1 MPIHLLPNPTFLPHL
16 PEILGPFEEFGALR
30 EISADAVEAVCRHGF
45 MPMGLTHG
53 GEEFLLAKCHLQRC
67 VVDPASI
74 HVPKNTRRY
83 ARGLHLAVDRA
94 PSETLAA
101 IDRHHPDSWLTP
113 RLQDALVAL
122 VGGVRSD
129 ASTAGVRVHTIELLD
144 GTDGTPVAW
153 EIGYAVGTIYTSLT
167 GAHRRNGSG
176 WVQMVA
182 LATLL
187 CDAGFTMWDLGM
199 EIEYKIRLGCR
210 LLERDAFLM
219 AYRSAAESPPGAAGT
234 PHVDSHGF
242 ATGVVTAGV
251 LPAGICRR
259 SASDLV
265 AAARE
270 RLRPGVRQDRPT
282 SGFSREW

>member
-153 EIGYAVGTIYTSLT
+153 EIGYAV
-167 GAHRRNGSG
+167 
-176 WVQMVA
+176 
-182 LATLL
+182 
-187 CDAGFTMWDLGM
+187 
-199 EIEYKIRLGCR
+199 
-210 LLERDAFLM
+210 
-219 AYRSAAESPPGAAGT
+219 
-234 PHVDSHGF
+234 
-242 ATGVVTAGV
+242 
-251 LPAGICRR
+251 
-259 SASDLV
+259 
-265 AAARE
+265 
-270 RLRPGVRQDRPT
+270 
-282 SGFSREW
+282 